1 MKTFVDDTNVD
12 PLFVAMLKRFNNQ
25 IKKDGILDEV
35 RLRRYF
41 QKPSEKKRLEEKE
54 RRRNAQRQILLPRL

>member
-41 QKPSEKKRLEEKE
+41 SRLRELGRICPTCKYEWW
-54 RRRNAQRQILLPRL
+54 N